1 MMKNYLVVVMILF
14 SLCIQAQPKKITFEY
29 DGAGNQTKRELCL
42 QCTSKKSNT
51 SPPKE
56 IAAVTEEDL
65 EKFFPEDVLSYYP
78 NPVREELYLKWEL
91 SNDNYVKALRVYNF
105 NGQALKSY
113 SPSERDNTQ
122 TIPFQSYPSG
132 VYLIVLEYSN
142 GDEKTIKIIK
152 K

>member
-1 MMKNYLVVVMILF
+1 MMKQYLLVVMILF
-14 SLCIQAQPKKITFEY
+14 SIVIQAQQKITFTY
-29 DGAGNQTKRELCL
+29 DSAGNQTKRELCL
-42 QCTSKKSNT
+42 TCTAKKANAT
-51 SPPKE
+51 PPKE
-56 IAAVTEEDL
+56 IAAVTENDL

-91 SNDNYVKALRVYNF
+91 SNDNYVKALQVYNF
-105 NGQALKSY
+105 NGQVIKSY

-122 TIPFQSYPSG
+122 TIPFQDYPAG

-142 GDEKTIKIIK
+142 GDQKTIKIIK